1 MKESKDLSNLKT
13 VEDLQYKLSGHRDA
27 GLAMQIIAAIKSL
40 VGQKEINEKD
50 ELSPDI
56 LTKIWQKIHNTP
68 DPMLAIMGGLYG
80 GSKNPMEAALAYI
93 EDLKDQLNKQTSAAK
108 RLPHIG

>member
-13 VEDLQYKLSGHRDA
+13 IEELQYKLSGHEDA
-27 GLAMQIIAAIKSL
+27 GLAMQIIVAIKSL
-40 VGQKEINEKD
+40 VEQKEINEED

-56 LTKIWQKIHNTP
+56 LTKIWQKINREP
-68 DPMLAIMGGLYG
+68 DPMLAIMGAMTG
-80 GSKNPMEAALAYI
+80 GSKNPMEAALTYI
-93 EDLKDQLNKQTSAAK
+93 EDLRDQLNKQTSAAK